1 MGTGMDKGAVE
12 ELEMHM
18 LIQAVRQAYG
28 YDLLRYAEPS
38 LRRRLRHWLGGSGF
52 SSFSQAQGRILREPA
67 LFDSLIQGITVNV
80 TEMFRD
86 PPFFACLR
94 EQVVPYLRTVPFA
107 RIWHAGCASGEE
119 AYSMAILLH
128 EAGLAGRYRL
138 YATDINEAMLEQAR
152 LGIFPSKAM
161 QNATR
166 NYQQSGASGSFGDY
180 YTANYEHAIMAA
192 TLREHIVFAPHNL
205 LTDAA
210 FGQMDV
216 VLCRNVMIY
225 FKMPWKEHCIAL
237 FDSCLPPG
245 AFLCVGIKE
254 TLDGKTD
261 GRRYQQLAPRTGIY
275 RKRYE

>member
-1 MGTGMDKGAVE
+1 MDKGAVE

-38 LRRRLRHWLGGSGF
+38 LRRRLLHWLGASGF
-52 SSFSQAQGRILREPA
+52 ASFSQAQGRVLREPK

-86 PPFFACLR
+86 PPFFAALR
-94 EQVVPYLRTVPFA
+94 EHVVPYLRTVPFA
-107 RIWHAGCASGEE
+107 RIWHAGCSSGEE

-138 YATDINEAMLEQAR
+138 YATDVNETVLAQAR
-152 LGIFPSKAM
+152 DGIFPSKAM
-161 QNATR
+161 QAATR
-166 NYQQSGASGSFGDY
+166 NYQLAGGSASFGDY

-210 FGQMDV
+210 FGQMDM

-237 FDSCLPPG
+237 FDSCLRPG
-245 AFLCVGIKE
+245 AALCVGIKE
-254 TLDGKTD
+254 TLDGKLH
-261 GRRYQQLAPRTGIY
+261 GRRYQLLAPRTGIY
-275 RKRYE
+275 RKCYE

>member
-1 MGTGMDKGAVE
+1 MDKGAVD

-38 LRRRLRHWLGGSGF
+38 LRRRLRHWLLSSGF
-52 SSFSQAQGRILREPA
+52 NSFSQAQARILREPA
-67 LFDSLIQGITVNV
+67 LCDSLIQGITVNV

-86 PPFFACLR
+86 PPFFAALR
-94 EQVVPYLRTVPFA
+94 EHVLPYLRTVPFA

-128 EAGLAGRYRL
+128 EAGLSGRYRL
-138 YATDINEAMLEQAR
+138 YATDVNETVLEQAR
-152 LGIFPSKAM
+152 RGIFPARAM
-161 QNATR
+161 QGATR
-166 NYQQSGASGSFGDY
+166 NYQQAGGSGSFGDY

-192 TLREHIVFAPHNL
+192 TLREHILFAPHNL

-216 VLCRNVMIY
+216 VVCRNVMIY
-225 FKMPWKEHCIAL
+225 FQMPWKEHCIGM
-237 FDSCLPPG
+237 FDTCLRPG

-254 TLDGKTD
+254 TLDGKRH
-261 GRRYQQLAPRTGIY
+261 GGGYQLLAPRSGIY
-275 RKRYE
+275 RRRYE

>member
-1 MGTGMDKGAVE
+1 MDKGAVE

-38 LRRRLRHWLGGSGF
+38 LRRRMRHWLGASGF
-52 SSFSQAQGRILREPA
+52 TSFSQAQGRVLREPG
-67 LFDSLIQGITVNV
+67 LCDSLIQGITVNV

-86 PPFFACLR
+86 PPFFAALR
-94 EQVVPYLRTVPFA
+94 EHVVPYLRTVPFA
-107 RIWHAGCASGEE
+107 KIWHAGCATGEE

-138 YATDINEAMLEQAR
+138 YATDVNETVLEQAR
-152 LGIFPSKAM
+152 QGIFPSRAM
-161 QNATR
+161 QAATR
-166 NYQQSGASGSFGDY
+166 NYQQSGGTCSFGDY

-210 FGQMDV
+210 FGQMDMV
-216 VLCRNVMIY
+216 VCRNVMIY

-237 FDSCLPPG
+237 FDSCLRPG
-245 AFLCVGIKE
+245 ASLCVGVKE
-254 TLDGKTD
+254 TLDGKAL
-261 GRRYQQLAPRTGIY
+261 GRGYRLLAPRTGIY
-275 RKRYE
+275 RKNYE

>member
-1 MGTGMDKGAVE
+1 MEANMDQGALE
-12 ELEMHM
+12 ELEMRM
-18 LIQAVRQAYG
+18 LIQAVRHASG

-38 LRRRLRHWLGGSGF
+38 LRRRLRHWLIDSGLG
-52 SSFSQAQGRILREPA
+52 SFSQAQGRILREPA
-67 LFDSLIQGITVNV
+67 LCDALIQGITVNV

-86 PPFFACLR
+86 PPFFAALR
-94 EQVVPYLRTVPFA
+94 EQVLPYLRTVPFI

-119 AYSMAILLH
+119 VYSMAILLH

-138 YATDINEAMLEQAR
+138 YATDVNETVLEQAR
-152 LGIFPSKAM
+152 NGIFPSKAM
-161 QNATR
+161 QGATR
-166 NYQQSGASGSFGDY
+166 NYQQAGGSGSFADY

-192 TLREHIVFAPHNL
+192 SLREHIVFAPHNL

-210 FGQMDV
+210 FGEMDMV
-216 VLCRNVMIY
+216 VCRNVMIY

-237 FDSCLPPG
+237 FDSCLRPG

-254 TLDGKTD
+254 SLDGKEP
-261 GRRYQQLAPRTGIY
+261 GRRYQPLAPRTGIY